1 MTREDFDKMV
11 LNRPGR
17 SKLEREKFLAVGEAC
32 KAIFWP
38 SLGFKRE
45 IFCWL
50 WALSRGDLNFCTHSS
65 TPPWGYT
72 REHIHV

>member
-45 IFCWL
+45 NFL
-50 WALSRGDLNFCTHSS
+50 LAVGSQQRGPQFLHSQ
-65 TPPWGYT
+65 
-72 REHIHV
+72 